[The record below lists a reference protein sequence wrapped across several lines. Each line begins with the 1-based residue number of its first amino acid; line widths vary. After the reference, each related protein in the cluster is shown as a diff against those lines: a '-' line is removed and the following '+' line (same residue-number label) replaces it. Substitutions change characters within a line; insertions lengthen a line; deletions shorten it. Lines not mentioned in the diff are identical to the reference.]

1 MSLTSKKQIKVTTK
15 MLEFILTQV
24 EKEHNVLISDVKDI
38 HLNNDNMYL
47 DLYNGKREVVT
58 LHFNN

>member
-1 MSLTSKKQIKVTTK
+1 MSLKSKKQIEVTAK

-24 EKEHNVLISDVKDI
+24 EKEHNVLVSDVKDI

-47 DLYNGKREVVT
+47 ELYSGEIEVIS
-58 LHFNN
+58 LF

>member
-1 MSLTSKKQIKVTTK
+1 

-24 EKEHNVLISDVKDI
+24 EKEHNVLVSDVKDI

-47 DLYNGKREVVT
+47 ELYNGEREVVA
-58 LHFNN
+58 LHFNK

>member
-1 MSLTSKKQIKVTTK
+1 MSLKSKKQIEVTAK

-24 EKEHNVLISDVKDI
+24 EKEHNVLVSDVKDI

-47 DLYNGKREVVT
+47 ELYSGKREVIS
-58 LHFNN
+58 LF